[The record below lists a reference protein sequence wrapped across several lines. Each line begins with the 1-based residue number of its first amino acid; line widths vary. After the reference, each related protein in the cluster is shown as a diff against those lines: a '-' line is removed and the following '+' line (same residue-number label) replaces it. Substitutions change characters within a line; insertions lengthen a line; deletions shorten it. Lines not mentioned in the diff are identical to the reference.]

1 LTYLIVEFTSPSKG
15 SAEVIRPTVHDI
27 AKEAGV
33 SLATVDRVLNSRPG
47 VREKTIAKVQEAVA
61 RLGYVRDTYA
71 ANLAR
76 QRQYRFAFVLPDGP
90 SQFALSLKGALQE
103 AYASQ
108 IADRTVVKV
117 IRVPIADA
125 HAIVRALQAASADG
139 LDGIALMVPETPQVR
154 DAISRLKDTGVAVVT
169 LVSDLPNSRRDFF
182 IGINSISG
190 GRTAGSLM
198 GRFVRGEG
206 EILVVTNSLR
216 ARDSVE
222 RRLGFDEVMA
232 RDFPLITVLPSVEAH
247 DDPARMAR
255 IVGEVIARR
264 AGLVGVYSMGSGNAT
279 LVEALRS
286 SPRGRRPV
294 VIAHELTP
302 ATRQALIDDEIDAVI
317 AQNVG
322 HLIRSALR
330 VLRNLCDDL
339 PIYEAQE
346 RLRIEVVLRENLP

>member
-1 LTYLIVEFTSPSKG
+1 VS
-15 SAEVIRPTVHDI
+15 RPTVHDI

-33 SLATVDRVLNSRPG
+33 SLATVDRVLNARPG

-76 QRQYRFAFVLPDGP
+76 QRQYRFVFVLPEGA
-90 SQFALSLKGALQE
+90 SQFARSLKGALQE
-103 AYASQ
+103 AYTSQ
-108 IADRTVVKV
+108 IADRTVIKV
-117 IRVPIADA
+117 IRVPIKDP

-139 LDGIALMVPETPQVR
+139 IDGIALMVPETPQVR
-154 DAISRLKDTGVAVVT
+154 DAISRLKDAGVAVVT

-182 IGINSISG
+182 IGINSLAA

-198 GRFVRGEG
+198 GRFVHGEG
-206 EILVVTNSLR
+206 GILVVTNSLR
-216 ARDSVE
+216 SRDSVE
-222 RRLGFDEVMA
+222 RRLGFDEIMA
-232 RDFPLITVLPSVEAH
+232 RDFPSITVLPSVEAH

-255 IVGEVIARR
+255 IVAEVIARR
-264 AGLVGVYSMGSGNAT
+264 DGLVGVYSMGSGNTT
-279 LVEALRS
+279 LLEALRR
-286 SPRGRRPV
+286 SPRSGRLV

-302 ATRQALIDDEIDAVI
+302 ATRQALTDGEIDAVI

-322 HLIRSALR
+322 HLIRSSLR

>member
-1 LTYLIVEFTSPSKG
+1 MASTVFRKW
-15 SAEVIRPTVHDI
+15 SADVGKPTVHDI

-33 SLATVDRVLNSRPG
+33 SLATVDRVLNARPG
-47 VREKTIAKVQEAVA
+47 VREKTITKVQEAVA

-76 QRQYRFAFVLPDGP
+76 QRQYRFVVVLPEGP
-90 SQFALSLKGALQE
+90 SQFAQSLQAALQE
-103 AYASQ
+103 AYTSQ
-108 IADRTVVKV
+108 VADRTAVRVL
-117 IRVPIADA
+117 RVPIGDP
-125 HAIVRALQAASADG
+125 HAIVRSLQAAHAEG

-154 DAISRLKDTGVAVVT
+154 DAIARLKDAGVAVVA

-182 IGINSISG
+182 IGINSLSA

-198 GRFVRGEG
+198 GRFVHGDG

-216 ARDSVE
+216 SRDSVE

-232 RDFPLITVLPSVEAH
+232 RDFPSVVVLPSVEAH
-247 DDPARMAR
+247 DDPGRMAR
-255 IVGEVIARR
+255 IITEIVARR
-264 AGLVGVYSMGSGNAT
+264 ERLVGVYSMGSGNTT
-279 LVEALRS
+279 LLDALRGS
-286 SPRGRRPV
+286 RRGHLA

-302 ATRQALIDDEIDAVI
+302 ATRQALIDGEIDAVI
-317 AQNVG
+317 TQNVG
-322 HLIRSALR
+322 HLIRSSLR
-330 VLRNLCDDL
+330 VLRALCDDL

>member
-1 LTYLIVEFTSPSKG
+1 MSK
-15 SAEVIRPTVHDI
+15 PTVHDI

-33 SLATVDRVLNSRPG
+33 SLATVDRVLNARPG
-47 VREKTIAKVQEAVA
+47 VREKTIAKVQDAVV

-76 QRQYRFAFVLPDGP
+76 QRQYRFVFVLPEGP
-90 SQFALSLKGALQE
+90 SRFAQSLKDTLQE

-108 IADRTVVKV
+108 IADRTV
-117 IRVPIADA
+117 IRVVRVPAEDP
-125 HAIVRALQAASADG
+125 HAIVRTLQAAQAEG
-139 LDGIALMVPETPQVR
+139 PDGIALMVPETPQVR
-154 DAISRLKDTGVAVVT
+154 DAISRLKEAGIAVVT

-182 IGINSISG
+182 IGINSLAA
-190 GRTAGSLM
+190 GRTAASLM
-198 GRFVRGEG
+198 GRFVGGRG

-216 ARDSVE
+216 SRDSVE
-222 RRLGFDEVMA
+222 RRFGFDEVMA
-232 RDFPLITVLPSVEAH
+232 RDFPSIAVLPSVEAH

-255 IVGEVIARR
+255 IVAEVIARR
-264 AGLVGVYSMGSGNAT
+264 DGLAGVYSMGSGNTT
-279 LVEALRS
+279 LLDALRR
-286 SPRGRRPV
+286 SPRSGRLV

-302 ATRQALIDDEIDAVI
+302 ATRQALVDGEIDAVI

-322 HLIRSALR
+322 HLIRSSLR
-330 VLRNLCDDL
+330 VLRNLCDGL